1 MEADAGIPLCGTCYM
16 IPYYVVELWNYNYN
30 GDILKI
36 ITIICN
42 SIILKLY
49 TFILYFMFKIKC
61 L

>member
-1 MEADAGIPLCGTCYM
+1 MILDKVLFYI
-16 IPYYVVELWNYNYN
+16 IPYYVVELRNYNYN

-42 SIILKLY
+42 YIILKLY